1 MPRSSCWLACPRLL
15 GKGWW
20 FHQQKTD
27 HPSEQAEMAL
37 AHKVADKIEQAYRRG
52 ASSAGVR

>member
-1 MPRSSCWLACPRLL
+1 
-15 GKGWW
+15 
-20 FHQQKTD
+20 
-27 HPSEQAEMAL
+27 MAL

>member
-1 MPRSSCWLACPRLL
+1 MPTFG
-15 GKGWW
+15 GKGWC
-20 FHQQKTD
+20 FRQQKTD
-27 HPSEQAEMAL
+27 HPSELAEMAL